1 MNTLKPYHKYL
12 KTYSRENRTSMTP
25 CEVILWKR
33 VKGKQ
38 IFNLQFYRQ
47 KPLLNY
53 IVDFYCP
60 RVNLIIEVDG
70 SSHDESKYD
79 YDIVRQSNLEA
90 LGLKVLR
97 FSDEEVKY
105 NLEGVLNTIYD
116 YCEENLPN
124 SSLKKREL
132 SNKN

>member
-1 MNTLKPYHKYL
+1 MSTLKQYHKYL
-12 KTYSRENRTSMTP
+12 KTYSRENRKSMTP

-33 VKGKQ
+33 IKGKQ

-60 RVNLIIEVDG
+60 RVKLIIEVDG

-79 YDIVRQSNLEA
+79 YDNLRQSNLEG
-90 LGLKVLR
+90 LGLIVLR
-97 FSDEEVKY
+97 FSDEEIKY

-116 YCEENLPN
+116 YCEKISPTPL
-124 SSLKKREL
+124 
-132 SNKN
+132 